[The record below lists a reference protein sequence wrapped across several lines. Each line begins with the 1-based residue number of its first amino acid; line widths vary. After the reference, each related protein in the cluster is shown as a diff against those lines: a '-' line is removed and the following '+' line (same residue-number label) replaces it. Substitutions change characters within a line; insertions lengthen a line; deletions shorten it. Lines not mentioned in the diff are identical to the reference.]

1 MPLGPSRSGRFP
13 PGAEQTTNML
23 RRTPT
28 WLILGFAVLAAGGCA
43 KKRIPITPLAAPIV
57 VARAMEEVVPPEI
70 DARPKVEPP
79 WELVIPPPS
88 PGPPPPHRASIAPAP
103 APEPENAEVKPP
115 APRMAP
121 RLEPGEENTYKQKT
135 WDAISGAETNL
146 RRTNGHRLNAIQ
158 QDLEGKVR
166 GFLGQSREAI
176 GVGDWILALNLAEK
190 ALLLS
195 RELVGSLR
203 NTR

>member
-1 MPLGPSRSGRFP
+1 
-13 PGAEQTTNML
+13 ML
-23 RRTPT
+23 RRTSI
-28 WLILGFAVLAAGGCA
+28 WLALGIAVLAAGGCA
-43 KKRIPITPLAAPIV
+43 KKRIPITPIASPIV
-57 VARAMEEVVPPEI
+57 VARAMENVAPPEI
-70 DARPKVEPP
+70 DARPNVEPP

-88 PGPPPPHRASIAPAP
+88 PDPAPPRRAPAVP
-103 APEPENAEVKPP
+103 VPTAEPETAEVKPP

-121 RLEPGEENTYKQKT
+121 RLEPGQESTYKQKT

-146 RRTNGHRLNAIQ
+146 QRTNGRQLNAIQ

-166 GFLGQSREAI
+166 GFLTQSREAI

-203 NTR
+203 STR